1 MVKTKPVVVP
11 AVVVIAPPPED
22 ADKVKVV
29 EKLVAIMKYVTPE
42 VMPVAVPVKVPDTAT
57 V

>member
-11 AVVVIAPPPED
+11 AVVTIAPPPED

-29 EKLVAIMKYVTPE
+29 EKLVAMMKYVTPE